1 MKPLFS
7 TIVAGV
13 MLMIATPAAAQFT
26 IDAVKTQPK
35 KQIQNQM
42 SFRDT
47 MKQTSA
53 DAEFFSLARHK
64 AERAAI
70 RKERNTLEVTGSLMA
85 SVTAYND
92 PWVDVSGGDNSIAT
106 VANVFVKHTF
116 TKDLFTLES
125 KFEGKFGY
133 NRIKVEMNKT
143 DANGAEYIDREGI
156 WFKNQDEFYFSVDP
170 SFKMAKNWSYGGSFK
185 FRSQLA
191 RGYLSRTEQRRKDM
205 KSSFMTP
212 GYLDLSIGLK
222 FKSPNQ
228 KLPFVVDLSP
238 IALSAVYATNDW
250 VRREQFDKDG
260 KRIKKAFAYGIE
272 DPDKN
277 ARYEG
282 GSSIQIDFDR
292 KFGEDQ
298 NIRYRTT
305 LFSFYGWIT
314 NLALDNKYNSYSEY
328 CDAYDRWLAK
338 GDEDIKTKPRLAIHP
353 TVRWEN
359 TVDIRATR
367 YLTTSLSFQLYYN
380 RSQTVRV
387 QTKTLLSV
395 GLSYTFKNK

>member
-1 MKPLFS
+1 MMKSLFS
-7 TIVAGV
+7 AIIAGLL
-13 MLMIATPAAAQFT
+13 LMMATPAVAQFT
-26 IDAVKTQPK
+26 IDDVKPQPKTQM
-35 KQIQNQM
+35 QDQM

-47 MKQTSA
+47 MKHTSA
-53 DAEFFSLARHK
+53 DAEFFSLARYK

-70 RKERNTLEVTGSLMA
+70 RKERNTIEVTGSLMA

-106 VANVFVKHTF
+106 VANLFVKHTF
-116 TKDLFTLES
+116 TKNLFTLES

-133 NRIKVEMNKT
+133 NRIKVEMTET
-143 DANGAEYIDREGI
+143 DANGQEYIDREGI
-156 WFKNQDEFYFSVDP
+156 WFKNQDEFYISVAP
-170 SFKMAKNWSYGGSFK
+170 SFKMSKNWSYGASFK

-191 RGYLSRTEQRRKDM
+191 RGYVSRTEQRRKDM
-205 KSSFMTP
+205 KSAFMTP
-212 GYLDLSIGLK
+212 GYLDFSVGLK
-222 FKSPNQ
+222 YKSPHE

-238 IALSAVYATNDW
+238 VALSAVYATNDW
-250 VRREQFDKDG
+250 IRREQFDKEG
-260 KRIKKAFAYGIE
+260 NRIKKAFAYGIE

-292 KFGEDQ
+292 TFGKDQ

-314 NLALDNKYNSYSEY
+314 NLALDNKYNDYSEY
-328 CDAYDRWLAK
+328 CDAYDRWEAS
-338 GDEDIKTKPRLAIHP
+338 GEGIKTKPRLAIHP

-380 RSQTVRV
+380 RAQTVKV